1 MIVIEGGSGGGS
13 SAPIV
18 VVSGTDGVGSD
29 TSVTTGNHSG
39 KSAKIISEHG
49 TITKYGPVFVVYDP
63 LLSALLGINF

>member
-13 SAPIV
+13 SSPIV

-39 KSAKIISEHG
+39 KSAKIIS
-49 TITKYGPVFVVYDP
+49 
-63 LLSALLGINF
+63 